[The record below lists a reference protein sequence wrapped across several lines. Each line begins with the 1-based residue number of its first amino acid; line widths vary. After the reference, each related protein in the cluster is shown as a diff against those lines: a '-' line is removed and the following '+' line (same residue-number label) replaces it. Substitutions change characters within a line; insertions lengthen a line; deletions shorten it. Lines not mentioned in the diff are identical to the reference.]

1 MFYGFFDGSN
11 THAGAKV
18 WALCGYLMDE
28 AACARLIEEW
38 NAVLDKP
45 EWPNRL
51 KRFHMVDCVH
61 GDGEFVG
68 WSFAERLALLGDLT
82 SVIMGIPCVAVSSV
96 VIAEDFAKLEPEE
109 LDLLE
114 SEGLGTP
121 LDLSLQSV
129 FQRSINLTRGTSNDE
144 EISLVFDN
152 ENPANVE
159 RFAELCGVYRDRFGF
174 GKWFAGI
181 AFGDSFKFIPLQAA
195 DILAYCTYRY
205 SMQKYPDAPEFDF
218 KVLPAFERMVR
229 QTLHEAKGGFDLDS
243 MKQLAAKIRTKHA
256 EIQAANN
263 QLTNPTSGAIDS
275 SPA

>member
-18 WALCGYLMDE
+18 WALCGYLGNETAFAHLD
-28 AACARLIEEW
+28 AEW

-45 EWPNRL
+45 EWPKRL

-61 GDGEFVG
+61 GDGEFIG
-68 WSFAERLALLGDLT
+68 WSFAQRLAIFGDLA
-82 SVIMGIPCVAVSSV
+82 SVIMATPCVAVSSV
-96 VIAEDFAKLEPEE
+96 VIAEDFEKLESEE
-109 LDLLE
+109 LDLLK

-129 FQRSINLTRGTSNDE
+129 FQRSINLTRNTSNEE

-152 ENPANVE
+152 ENPENVK
-159 RFAELCGVYRDRFGF
+159 RFSEFCGVYRERFGF

-181 AFGDSFKFIPLQAA
+181 AFSDSVKYAPLQAA

-205 SMQKYPDAPEFDF
+205 SMQRYPDTPEFDF
-218 KVLPAFERMVR
+218 PVLPGFERIVR
-229 QTLHEAKGGFDLDS
+229 DTLHDAKGGFDLDS
-243 MKQLAAKIRTKHA
+243 MKQIADKVRRKHA
-256 EIQAANN
+256 EIA
-263 QLTNPTSGAIDS
+263 SGGS
-275 SPA
+275 M